1 MHIKPRYKRRIIWSL
16 ISFIGFLLLIMI
28 ILPPIINLNS
38 LKPKIENT
46 ILKQTGI
53 RAKIHGNINFSLIGK
68 TTIVAHDITTPDG
81 FVSSL
86 RFSMPWSD
94 IFNIKK
100 AKISGDMTV
109 NGASVVL
116 HKITP
121 FNMNK
126 NITVRDSKFKFLNKE
141 YEIID
146 GYFSKNSV
154 SALIRTDQHKYEIT
168 SVDNNFIIKN
178 KNNNL
183 NISGKLFS
191 DGTATAHINIIAQ
204 DVNRWFEFQY
214 PRIHG
219 KFPISANMKWDGGY
233 GINFNDISANGVSG
247 SAQLLPDGYK
257 IIKLKSNT
265 ADFDM
270 SFAIKNPEVFINT
283 TFDMDF
289 YGNIKFVDKTFKH
302 LYVNVIGHEKN
313 IDIKKIIADN
323 LIIENG
329 SIDANGAHNVNITL
343 NENGI
348 KTKCL
353 FNGTP
358 TKWSCDNFSYN
369 DKIFGNVTLDN
380 QYLNADIHSENKNS
394 DPDLLVKS
402 ARKLSDGGTIK
413 FKFSD
418 MAGTLRFTKKS
429 YSIKYDY
436 AKNKSL
442 KWGKID
448 FNFLPDFMIHESG
461 DFVWDND
468 TMLFTPKSKT
478 WSFGVTKDKFYI
490 TGDNF
495 KKWFSTL
502 DLQFAQDLSYVI
514 SGNYKNGNIS
524 ELTIEIANQKF
535 TGSGSKNLITLKT
548 NLLNLDLFV
557 SQDFLNNSESLSFFT
572 VAPITVPFNIKTNI
586 SLSADALI
594 YKGQKYNNFVYALK
608 PNTQTFSITD
618 SNRGNMLANIKK
630 KNNNYNIDI
639 QLNKFVID
647 EKLLPNNMPLNIS
660 DSTIT
665 AEIKLKTSGKIAH
678 DIYENINGTFDLDF
692 NGGKLY
698 GLGLA
703 DFYASAKNI
712 TTLNAE
718 YALSKALENGI
729 TPIKTMRI
737 IGNYKK
743 NEMQTTKP
751 ISLSLKHTDI
761 FGNLQITDGKMFA
774 QLKLILRGT
783 SSEPAP
789 IDLVIYPNNNR
800 KYSLSEIML
809 SFDPEYMRS
818 FVQSHNQF

>member
-1 MHIKPRYKRRIIWSL
+1 MPL
-16 ISFIGFLLLIMI
+16 IVI
-28 ILPPIINLNS
+28 ILLFLITGCSNE
-38 LKPKIENT
+38 ENN
-46 ILKQTGI
+46 K
-53 RAKIHGNINFSLIGK
+53 
-68 TTIVAHDITTPDG
+68 
-81 FVSSL
+81 
-86 RFSMPWSD
+86 
-94 IFNIKK
+94 
-100 AKISGDMTV
+100 
-109 NGASVVL
+109 
-116 HKITP
+116 

-394 DPDLLVKS
+394 APDLLVKS
-402 ARKLSDGGTIK
+402 ARKLSDVGTIK

-429 YSIKYDY
+429 YSI
-436 AKNKSL
+436 N
-442 KWGKID
+442 
-448 FNFLPDFMIHESG
+448 
-461 DFVWDND
+461 
-468 TMLFTPKSKT
+468 
-478 WSFGVTKDKFYI
+478 
-490 TGDNF
+490 
-495 KKWFSTL
+495 
-502 DLQFAQDLSYVI
+502 
-514 SGNYKNGNIS
+514 
-524 ELTIEIANQKF
+524 
-535 TGSGSKNLITLKT
+535 
-548 NLLNLDLFV
+548 
-557 SQDFLNNSESLSFFT
+557 
-572 VAPITVPFNIKTNI
+572 
-586 SLSADALI
+586 
-594 YKGQKYNNFVYALK
+594 
-608 PNTQTFSITD
+608 
-618 SNRGNMLANIKK
+618 
-630 KNNNYNIDI
+630 
-639 QLNKFVID
+639 
-647 EKLLPNNMPLNIS
+647 
-660 DSTIT
+660 
-665 AEIKLKTSGKIAH
+665 
-678 DIYENINGTFDLDF
+678 
-692 NGGKLY
+692 
-698 GLGLA
+698 
-703 DFYASAKNI
+703 
-712 TTLNAE
+712 
-718 YALSKALENGI
+718 
-729 TPIKTMRI
+729 
-737 IGNYKK
+737 
-743 NEMQTTKP
+743 
-751 ISLSLKHTDI
+751 
-761 FGNLQITDGKMFA
+761 
-774 QLKLILRGT
+774 
-783 SSEPAP
+783 
-789 IDLVIYPNNNR
+789 
-800 KYSLSEIML
+800 
-809 SFDPEYMRS
+809 
-818 FVQSHNQF
+818 